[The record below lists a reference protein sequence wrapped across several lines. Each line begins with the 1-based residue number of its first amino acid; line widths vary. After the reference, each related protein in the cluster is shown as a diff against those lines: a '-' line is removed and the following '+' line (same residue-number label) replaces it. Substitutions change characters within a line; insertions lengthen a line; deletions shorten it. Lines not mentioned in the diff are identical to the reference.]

1 MLARFLA
8 DAVLILHLLFIVFVL
23 AGGLLLL
30 WRRALGLLHLPAVV
44 WAVLLELNGWICP
57 LTPLENRLLRAAG
70 EAGYEGGFVER
81 YLLALIYPQGL
92 TPEIQH
98 WLGILVLAVNLAV
111 YAWVFLGRQPR

>member
-8 DAVLILHLLFIVFVL
+8 DAVLVLHLLFIVFVL

-30 WRRALGLLHLPAVV
+30 WRHALVWLHLPAVV

-70 EAGYEGGFVER
+70 EAGYDGGFIER

-92 TPEIQH
+92 TPGIQQ
-98 WLGILVLAVNLAV
+98 WLGILVLVVNMAI
-111 YAWVFLGRQPR
+111 YGWVLLGRQRR